1 MSKVTPNQLNLA
13 PAQAVVQTSETR
25 NNTVFGDLAT
35 VGPSVTVN
43 IGVNGIALV
52 GVYSGISPSAASYG
66 GMGFVVSGANTL
78 AASDDYTVFIAGGA
92 SDGRIGNAFM
102 LTGLTPGSTTFKAQY
117 KSGAVTTFTS
127 RRIWVIAL

>member
-1 MSKVTPNQLNLA
+1 
-13 PAQAVVQTSETR
+13 
-25 NNTVFGDLAT
+25 
-35 VGPSVTVN
+35 VTVN

-52 GVYSGISPSAASYG
+52 GCVLLVFPHRQPATAVWA
-66 GMGFVVSGANTL
+66 FVVSGANTL

-117 KSGAVTTFTS
+117 KSGAS
-127 RRIWVIAL
+127 YDIYISQNLGSGHYESY